1 MFYRTYT
8 CQDEFR
14 FGIMEEG
21 GGDDLLPIERQ
32 QQILI
37 WLEEEKSLRI
47 SDISKRFNVS
57 EMTVYRDIKPLV
69 DQKKVL
75 KTSKGISIPPKQ
87 PIPPDVCTYCLKPA
101 NSRFSVQLIRVD
113 QEIETTCCAHC
124 GLLRYKDIEKEVSQM
139 ICRDFL
145 KDTTISAKMATFM
158 METNLNLNCC
168 EPQVLV
174 FESFQQATQFQI
186 GFGGE
191 LYRFDAAVAAIDEK
205 MNGSECPHSK

>member
-1 MFYRTYT
+1 M
-8 CQDEFR
+8 
-14 FGIMEEG
+14 
-21 GGDDLLPIERQ
+21 LPIERQ

-37 WLEEEKSLRI
+37 WLEEEGNLRI

-57 EMTVYRDIKPLV
+57 EMTVYRDIKPLL

-87 PIPPDVCTYCLKPA
+87 SIPPDVCTYCLKPA
-101 NSRFSVQLIRVD
+101 KSRFSVQLIKID

-124 GLLRYKDIEKEVSQM
+124 GLLRYKDIEKDVSQV

-158 METNLNLNCC
+158 LGTNLNLNCC

-174 FESFQQATQFQI
+174 FESFQQAIQFQT

-191 LYRFDAAVAAIDEK
+191 LYSFEEAVVAIDEK
-205 MNGSECPHSK
+205 MNGSTCQQSILKGRGESI